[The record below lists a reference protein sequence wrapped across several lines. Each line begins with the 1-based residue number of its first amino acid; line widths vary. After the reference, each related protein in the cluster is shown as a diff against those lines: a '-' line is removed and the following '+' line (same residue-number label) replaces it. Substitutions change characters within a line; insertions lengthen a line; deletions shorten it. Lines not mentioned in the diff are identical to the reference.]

1 MKHLDWINH
10 PAMKNIDARKLAILV
25 DLANEA
31 EGKSADKALP
41 LLIKANAK
49 MKALGLSFTPNE
61 SDLMVEILTK
71 DMSPA
76 DKQRLEMIK
85 KMIVKKNK

>member
-1 MKHLDWINH
+1 MKDIAWINH

-31 EGKSADKALP
+31 EGKPVDKALP
-41 LLIKANAK
+41 LLVKSNAK
-49 MKALGLSFTPNE
+49 MKAMGLSFTSDE
-61 SDLMVEILTK
+61 SDLMIEILTK

-76 DKQRLEMIK
+76 EKQKLEMIK
-85 KMIVKKNK
+85 KMLPKK